1 MVVTGRP
8 GATGPAPIIPPM
20 PPSDEPRPYGPGRRQ
35 PPAGLR
41 RAPASGDVVPSRK
54 RRAEP
59 EDELDE
65 NPSMEDIERF
75 GDVTRTCPECGKD
88 VFDDAAVC
96 YHCGHAFERTT
107 AGSTPSKGWVV
118 AVVVVLVG
126 VMVLGA
132 VGGLFR
138 FW

>member
-1 MVVTGRP
+1 
-8 GATGPAPIIPPM
+8 M
-20 PPSDEPRPYGPGRRQ
+20 PPSSDQPRPHGPGRRHSGG
-35 PPAGLR
+35 PGGLR

-54 RRAEP
+54 KRGHD
-59 EDELDE
+59 EDDLDE

-75 GDVTRTCPECGKD
+75 SDVTRTCPECRKE

-107 AGSTPSKGWVV
+107 AGSTRSKGWVV
-118 AVVVVLVG
+118 AVVIVLVG

-132 VGGLFR
+132 LGGLFR
-138 FW
+138 FF